1 MESRGDDIWAG
12 VSDEITSGPDPVS
25 GISPCLFS
33 IIIPI
38 PYSIT
43 SDNWAE
49 LIISLRI
56 PAITQASGP
65 GVNELS
71 GPGLKSN

>member
-1 MESRGDDIWAG
+1 MESRGDDIWAD
-12 VSDEITSGPDPVS
+12 VSDEITSGRDPVP

-43 SDNWAE
+43 SDN
-49 LIISLRI
+49 
-56 PAITQASGP
+56 
-65 GVNELS
+65 
-71 GPGLKSN
+71 